1 MKEGELADS
10 SSSNLKGD
18 GPSSLSLVRKQFGG
32 KYAISAEE
40 FTPEMVRLAKSDS
53 PPKLY
58 FVLHSF
64 LTYKVTMRLNIES
77 FKALCIL

>member
-58 FVLHSF
+58 FVLSF
-64 LTYKVTMRLNIES
+64 LTYRVTKRLKIELC
-77 FKALCIL
+77 KALCML

>member
-40 FTPEMVRLAKSDS
+40 FTPEMVRLAKSYS
-53 PPKLY
+53 LY
-58 FVLHSF
+58 LENFILFFF
-64 LTYKVTMRLNIES
+64 LNLQRYNEIEH
-77 FKALCIL
+77 